1 MSIILFVLKNIG
13 TCFRLALC
21 AFLLAQAGPHAAL
34 AQEPWPAKPIRL
46 IVPFP
51 PSGGTDL
58 LSRELAAA
66 IAAATKWTIV
76 IDNRPGAGGNIGLE
90 AAAKAAPDGYTIAM
104 GQTSNLAINPA
115 LYAKPPFDALKDFAP
130 IVLVSAQPLI
140 LVVASQAPYRSLADL
155 VAAAKAKPGALNMGS
170 PGNGTVGHIG
180 GELFQRIAGIRC
192 IHVPYK
198 GAGPAVTDLMGG
210 SIDLYFGN
218 SQSVATLVS
227 SGRLRA
233 IAVTSAKRMAV
244 FPAVPAVAQSGYP
257 GFEAGTWSGLVAPA
271 GTPKAIVERINAEA
285 GKALLR
291 KDLLDKLAADGSE
304 PMGGSP
310 QRFADFIQAEHAKW
324 GTVIRE
330 AGIKLD

>member
-1 MSIILFVLKNIG
+1 MDRRKFGEVAG
-13 TCFRLALC
+13 AFTLA
-21 AFLLAQAGPHAAL
+21 AAL
-34 AQEPWPAKPIRL
+34 PRAAFAQDAWPSKPIRL

-66 IAAATKWTIV
+66 ITASTKWIFV
-76 IDNRPGAGGNIGLE
+76 LDNRPGAGGNIGLE

-104 GQTSNLAINPA
+104 GQTANLAVNQA
-115 LYAKPPFDALKDFAP
+115 LYAKNPFDALKDFAP
-130 IVLVSAQPLI
+130 IALVSAQPLI
-140 LVVASQAPYRSLADL
+140 LVVSGQSPYKNLKDL
-155 VAAAKAKPGALNMGS
+155 VAAAKAKPGASNMGS

-180 GELFQRIAGIRC
+180 GELFQRQAGIRC
-192 IHVPYK
+192 THVPYK

-218 SQSVATLVS
+218 SQSVSTLVS

-233 IAVTSAKRMAV
+233 IAVTSAKRMAT
-244 FPAVPAVAQSGYP
+244 FPGVPTIAESGYP

-271 GTPKAIVERINAEA
+271 GTPKAIVDRLNAEVV
-285 GKALLR
+285 KALKT

-304 PMGGSP
+304 PMGGTP
-310 QRFADFIQAEHAKW
+310 QRFAEHIRAEHAKW
-324 GTVIRE
+324 GAVIRE
-330 AGIKLD
+330 SGIKLD

>member
-1 MSIILFVLKNIG
+1 
-13 TCFRLALC
+13 
-21 AFLLAQAGPHAAL
+21 
-34 AQEPWPAKPIRL
+34 
-46 IVPFP
+46 
-51 PSGGTDL
+51 
-58 LSRELAAA
+58 
-66 IAAATKWTIV
+66 
-76 IDNRPGAGGNIGLE
+76 
-90 AAAKAAPDGYTIAM
+90 
-104 GQTSNLAINPA
+104 
-115 LYAKPPFDALKDFAP
+115 
-130 IVLVSAQPLI
+130 
-140 LVVASQAPYRSLADL
+140 
-155 VAAAKAKPGALNMGS
+155 MGS

-218 SQSVATLVS
+218 SQSVATMIS

-233 IAVTSAKRMAV
+233 IAVTSARRMPV
-244 FPAVPAVAQSGYP
+244 FPAVPTIAESGYA

-271 GTPKAIVERINAEA
+271 GTQKAIVERINAEVA
-285 GKALLR
+285 KALLR

-310 QRFADFIQAEHAKW
+310 QRFAEFIKAEYAKW

-330 AGIKLD
+330 AGIRLD

>member
-1 MSIILFVLKNIG
+1 MSIS
-13 TCFRLALC
+13 
-21 AFLLAQAGPHAAL
+21 AFSRKAFAAL
-34 AQEPWPAKPIRL
+34 AGITALALLGGGSARAQDAWPSKPIKL

-66 IAAATKWTIV
+66 ISATTKWTFV
-76 IDNRPGAGGNIGLE
+76 IENRPGAGGNIGLE

-104 GQTSNLAINPA
+104 GQTANLAVNPA
-115 LYAKPPFDALKDFAP
+115 LYAKPPFDAIKDFAP
-130 IVLVSAQPLI
+130 IALVSAQPLV
-140 LVVASQAPYRSLADL
+140 LVVSSQSPYRTLADL
-155 VAAAKAKPGALNMGS
+155 VAAAKARPGTLNMGS

-180 GELFQRIAGIRC
+180 GELFQRQAGIRC

-218 SQSVATLVS
+218 SQSVSTLVS

-233 IAVTSAKRMAV
+233 VAVTSTRRMAI
-244 FPAVPAVAQSGYP
+244 FPAVPTVAESGYP

-271 GTPKAIVERINAEA
+271 GTPRVIVERLNAETA
-285 GKALLR
+285 KALLR

-304 PMGGSP
+304 PMGGSS
-310 QRFADFIQAEHAKW
+310 QRFADFIRAEHAKW
-324 GTVIRE
+324 GAVIRE
-330 AGIKLD
+330 AGIRLD

>member
-1 MSIILFVLKNIG
+1 MINFPILENKVLRVVLCAV
-13 TCFRLALC
+13 TLALVSGG
-21 AFLLAQAGPHAAL
+21 AP

-140 LVVASQAPYRSLADL
+140 LVAASQAPYRTLADL
-155 VAAAKAKPGALNMGS
+155 VAAAKAKPGALNMPES
-170 PGNGTVGHIG
+170 AASMFPTKA
-180 GELFQRIAGIRC
+180 Q
-192 IHVPYK
+192 VP
-198 GAGPAVTDLMGG
+198 
-210 SIDLYFGN
+210 
-218 SQSVATLVS
+218 
-227 SGRLRA
+227 R
-233 IAVTSAKRMAV
+233 
-244 FPAVPAVAQSGYP
+244 
-257 GFEAGTWSGLVAPA
+257 
-271 GTPKAIVERINAEA
+271 
-285 GKALLR
+285 
-291 KDLLDKLAADGSE
+291 
-304 PMGGSP
+304 
-310 QRFADFIQAEHAKW
+310 
-324 GTVIRE
+324 
-330 AGIKLD
+330 

>member
-1 MSIILFVLKNIG
+1 MSINLLFLKNIG
-13 TCFRLALC
+13 VCSRLALC
-21 AFLLAQAGPHAAL
+21 AFLLAQAVPHAAL

-66 IAAATKWTIV
+66 IAASTKWTIV

-90 AAAKAAPDGYTIAM
+90 AAAKAAPDGYTIAI

-140 LVVASQAPYRSLADL
+140 LVVASQAPYRTLADL

-180 GELFQRIAGIRC
+180 GELFQRIAAIRC

-218 SQSVATLVS
+218 SQSVAPLVS

-244 FPAVPAVAQSGYP
+244 FPAMPTVAQSGYA

-271 GTPKAIVERINAEA
+271 GTPRAIVERINAEA

-310 QRFADFIQAEHAKW
+310 QRFADFIRSEHAKW
-324 GTVIRE
+324 GVVIRE
-330 AGIKLD
+330 AGISLD

>member
-1 MSIILFVLKNIG
+1 MLFLTKLTRV
-13 TCFRLALC
+13 ALC
-21 AFLLAQAGPHAAL
+21 VLALAQAAPYGAM
-34 AQEPWPAKPIRL
+34 AQEPWPSKPIRL

-66 IAAATKWTIV
+66 IAATTKWTIV

-90 AAAKAAPDGYTIAM
+90 AAAKAAPDGHTIAM
-104 GQTSNLAINPA
+104 GQTANLAVNPA
-115 LYAKPPFDALKDFAP
+115 LYAKPPFDALRDFAP
-130 IVLVSAQPLI
+130 IALVSAQPLI
-140 LVVASQAPYRSLADL
+140 LVVSAQAPYRTLADL
-155 VAAAKAKPGALNMGS
+155 VSAAKAQPGALNMGS

-218 SQSVATLVS
+218 SQSVATLIS

-233 IAVTSAKRMAV
+233 VAVTSARRMEI
-244 FPAVPAVAQSGYP
+244 FPAVPTIAESGYP

-271 GTPKAIVERINAEA
+271 GTPKAIVDRINAEVA
-285 GKALLR
+285 RALRR
-291 KDLLDKLAADGSE
+291 KDFLDKLAADGSD

-310 QRFADFIQAEHAKW
+310 QRFAEFIKAEHAKW
-324 GTVIRE
+324 GAVIRE